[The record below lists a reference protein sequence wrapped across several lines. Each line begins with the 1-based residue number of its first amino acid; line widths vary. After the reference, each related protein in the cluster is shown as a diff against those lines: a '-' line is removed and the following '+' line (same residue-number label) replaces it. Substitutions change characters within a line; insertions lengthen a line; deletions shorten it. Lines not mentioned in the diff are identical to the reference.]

1 MEFSLHHVAVIPEHS
16 KVQSIFK
23 FTSQVQYRY

>member
-1 MEFSLHHVAVIPEHS
+1 MGFGLHNVAVIPEHR
-16 KVQSIFK
+16 KVQNIFK